1 MFLKNE
7 DVKKK
12 ENYDEKGFLITQ
24 SELLSGGIESNQIHF
39 FSEASLNLI
48 NECTL
53 LCNDQTIKPVEISI
67 NDSLFIAIIE

>member
-1 MFLKNE
+1 MFLENE

-48 NECTL
+48 NECAL